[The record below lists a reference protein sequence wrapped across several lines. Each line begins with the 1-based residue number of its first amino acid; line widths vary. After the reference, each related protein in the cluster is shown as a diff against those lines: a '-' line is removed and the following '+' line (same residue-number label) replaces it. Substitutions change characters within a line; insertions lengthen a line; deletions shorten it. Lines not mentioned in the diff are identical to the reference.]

1 MKDGEKHYDIREAEL
16 VFRRI
21 GGDYERQEKQGCE
34 KGRKESRKRLQIIRL
49 SVERI
54 KSDFNALL
62 RNLRKSTVKKTLY
75 SKVFFTMRR
84 KFT

>member
-49 SVERI
+49 SVE
-54 KSDFNALL
+54 D
-62 RNLRKSTVKKTLY
+62 
-75 SKVFFTMRR
+75 
-84 KFT
+84 